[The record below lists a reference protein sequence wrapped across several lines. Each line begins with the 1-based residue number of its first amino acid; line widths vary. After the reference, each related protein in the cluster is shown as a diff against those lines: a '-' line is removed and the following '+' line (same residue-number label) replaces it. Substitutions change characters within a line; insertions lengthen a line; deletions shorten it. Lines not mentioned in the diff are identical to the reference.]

1 MGIARRGNSGAVRRS
16 GHRKH
21 RSLEALRREPLEGHG
36 DAVVVRD
43 EAEELAAGNHEDPG
57 GSPGED
63 VDGER
68 PGGQEFRLAVMLAMM
83 EEPVRRP
90 LADDLAL
97 AALSAHQI
105 ADQRFVIDHQNAGRS
120 GSGTTHQGDLRGL
133 RRCGFGHVEKGR
145 ETHQR
150 IPNGPETPAVTET
163 WRETPASTPQ
173 GAGLVATSLFRSISG
188 SLQPSFLSFLPP
200 CPISP
205 RNSFSP
211 SMM

>member
-133 RRCGFGHVEKGR
+133 RRCGLGHVEKGGK
-145 ETHQR
+145 R
-150 IPNGPETPAVTET
+150 ISASQTDLKPPQSHRLGGRPRPRHHRALDL
-163 WRETPASTPQ
+163 WRPLCFGRFPGRCNPLSYPFSLHALYLPGTASVP
-173 GAGLVATSLFRSISG
+173 V
-188 SLQPSFLSFLPP
+188 
-200 CPISP
+200 
-205 RNSFSP
+205 
-211 SMM
+211 